1 MSKQERCWE
10 YGDKSKWAQHLL
22 RSMSVAYLS
31 IDVGAI
37 GRNLEGKRER
47 EKGNRK
53 IVGRSKTLSEE
64 RVMVPSSSGGTSKIQ

>member
-37 GRNLEGKRER
+37 GGTWKEKER
-47 EKGNRK
+47 E
-53 IVGRSKTLSEE
+53 IVCLCVCVKRDPE
-64 RVMVPSSSGGTSKIQ
+64 